1 MIRRPPRST
10 LFPYTTLFRSALGW
24 QADDI
29 DLVAIL
35 TAPPVSD
42 SQEMLIAVMVVRHGY
57 NLAYFVT
64 TWYTL
69 ASKLKLNPM
78 QSMGKECCNEAGQ
91 SPFVIR
97 DNVECQPEADIK
109 AGISLPPDNR
119 DRDREE
125 NASITYSQCSIPWRS
140 QLPSTRRMEVNG

>member
-1 MIRRPPRST
+1 M
-10 LFPYTTLFRSALGW
+10 
-24 QADDI
+24 
-29 DLVAIL
+29 AIL

-91 SPFVIR
+91 SPFVIK
-97 DNVECQPEADIK
+97 DKVECQQETYGTCWCIK
-109 AGISLPPDNR
+109 TAISLPSVD
-119 DRDREE
+119 
-125 NASITYSQCSIPWRS
+125 I
-140 QLPSTRRMEVNG
+140 